1 VIKVKLNPNLLSE
14 EAQKLKEFLSSRL
27 VNQDRAIKKVV
38 EAYELF
44 LSPLRNPYRPIITML
59 ACGPSGVGKTYLAE
73 LLAEF
78 FFDNKAA
85 LTKIECAS
93 YTERHEIAR
102 LIGAPPGYVGYE
114 NIPLL
119 GQNFIDQFDLDKKM
133 KEFLLNRK
141 LSKKVIKKG
150 AANAKKNKSNGSGGI
165 DKSLMKEFFDSIG
178 PNYEPIAIILFDE
191 IEKAHPTL
199 MNLLLE
205 IADKGHLT
213 LADSSI
219 TVFNSSFIILTS
231 NIGSNQI
238 AKAVKGVT
246 FGFQTD
252 AVDRGNLV
260 YTEAINKIRK
270 ILPPELLGRLKN
282 DIVVF
287 RPLSRDDYWQILNKL
302 VDEFRLKIEKDI
314 NFRLVVAEKVKEMIF
329 EESLDHQEFGARL
342 IKDKIR
348 SYLEVPLARM
358 INSGQVVIRSCVKV
372 ELRRGKLEFVMKSDQ
387 ERLRKKRKRNINTA
401 RK

>member
-1 VIKVKLNPNLLSE
+1 
-14 EAQKLKEFLSSRL
+14 
-27 VNQDRAIKKVV
+27 
-38 EAYELF
+38 
-44 LSPLRNPYRPIITML
+44 M
-59 ACGPSGVGKTYLAE
+59 
-73 LLAEF
+73 
-78 FFDNKAA
+78 
-85 LTKIECAS
+85 
-93 YTERHEIAR
+93 
-102 LIGAPPGYVGYE
+102 
-114 NIPLL
+114 
-119 GQNFIDQFDLDKKM
+119 
-133 KEFLLNRK
+133 
-141 LSKKVIKKG
+141 
-150 AANAKKNKSNGSGGI
+150 
-165 DKSLMKEFFDSIG
+165 
-178 PNYEPIAIILFDE
+178 
-191 IEKAHPTL
+191 
-199 MNLLLE
+199 
-205 IADKGHLT
+205 
-213 LADSSI
+213 
-219 TVFNSSFIILTS
+219 
-231 NIGSNQI
+231 
-238 AKAVKGVT
+238 
-246 FGFQTD
+246 
-252 AVDRGNLV
+252 V

>member
-78 FFDNKAA
+78 FFDNRSA
-85 LTKIECAS
+85 LTKIECVS

-102 LIGAPPGYVGYE
+102 LIGAPPGYVGYSTP
-114 NIPLL
+114 PLL
-119 GQNFIDQFDLDKKM
+119 DQNLIDRFDLDKKM
-133 KEFLLNRK
+133 KEFLLKGR
-141 LSKKVIKKG
+141 LSKKTIEQS
-150 AANAKKNKSNGSGGI
+150 AKKNTGDKKKAKNTKAEI
-165 DKSLMKEFFDSIG
+165 DELLLQEFFKSIG
-178 PNYEPIAIILFDE
+178 PNYEPIAVILFDE

-205 IADKGHLT
+205 IADKGYLT
-213 LADSSI
+213 MADSSV

-270 ILPPELLGRLKN
+270 ILPPELLGRLKK
-282 DIVVF
+282 DIVIF
-287 RPLSRDDYWQILNKL
+287 RPLSKDDYWQILNNL

-387 ERLRKKRKRNINTA
+387 KRLEKRERGI
-401 RK
+401 